1 MPHSVTKAK
10 VIDGAI
16 VDPLFRH
23 EAISVE
29 SYYWPADYID
39 TLALSKSVLLQERK
53 MLHTHYQTKCISLI
67 NIIRWGLYQSIAE
80 M

>member
-29 SYYWPADYID
+29 SYY
-39 TLALSKSVLLQERK
+39 
-53 MLHTHYQTKCISLI
+53 
-67 NIIRWGLYQSIAE
+67 
-80 M
+80 

>member
-1 MPHSVTKAK
+1 MITEIIKISDTFLSPNSLRNPLMPHSVTKAK

-29 SYYWPADYID
+29 SYY
-39 TLALSKSVLLQERK
+39 
-53 MLHTHYQTKCISLI
+53 
-67 NIIRWGLYQSIAE
+67 
-80 M
+80 